1 MAPPNIPEPPQDP
14 PDWGIFAQ
22 ADQYLTVTSRNAIRV
37 QNILGVLQP
46 IAIVA
51 LTAVALAVVAIGFGY
66 LIGFTIGP
74 EVDDLRRIITSGL
87 ASAAAVGFM
96 LRAVLL
102 RFGRLPKTDA
112 TSENLVKEFNTR
124 LEELREKTNEI
135 SGDYTSLRN
144 EVIRLRNTSVDVS
157 RLSHQM
163 DQMQIAIENL
173 RDTLEVH

>member
-1 MAPPNIPEPPQDP
+1 MAPPSIPEPPNDP

-22 ADQYLTVTSRNAIRV
+22 ADQYLTVTSKNAIRV
-37 QNILGVLQP
+37 QRILGVLQP
-46 IAIVA
+46 LAIVT
-51 LTAVALAVVAIGFGY
+51 LTVVALAVVAIGFGY

-74 EVDDLRRIITSGL
+74 EVDDLRRVISSGL

-124 LEELREKTNEI
+124 FEELRKETDETRR
-135 SGDYTSLRN
+135 DYTSLRN
-144 EVIRLRNTSVDVS
+144 EVIQLRNTSVDVS
-157 RLSHQM
+157 QFSHRM
-163 DQMQIAIENL
+163 DSMQQAVENL
-173 RDTLEVH
+173 KDILEAH